1 MKLEK
6 IRQNSKTSMLLCLH
20 KAKFVFKCYKT
31 TKISVYTTERI
42 FSENTWF
49 TKSLW
54 ILDSLYIMPRWEPWG
69 YKCLYKSVVAELLT
83 HLRNSINLHSCCSK
97 RLISFPCSTVI
108 SLKTVIYVHPTK
120 VLSFSSYNLPH

>member
-1 MKLEK
+1 MAK
-6 IRQNSKTSMLLCLH
+6 LLCYCVYTRPNL
-20 KAKFVFKCYKT
+20 FSSVT

-49 TKSLW
+49 TKRLW

-83 HLRNSINLHSCCSK
+83 RLRNSINLHLM
-97 RLISFPCSTVI
+97 RLISFPGSTVI
-108 SLKTVIYVHPTK
+108 SLNLHPRK
-120 VLSFSSYNLPH
+120 VLSFS